1 MKKINAFLGHNLV
14 LIIMLFLMLTPLLD
28 AVKYLSLSYLNVDF
42 TLGAIV
48 KAIFLLFALYY
59 ILFIN
64 KNRKAVLIY
73 LGLLL
78 IYGLMILIPY
88 PNSTLLYWEM
98 KAFIKVYFFA
108 IMLMFFYL
116 NKEKVKELDHSCF
129 DYIFFIYM
137 FLIVML
143 YFLRGFLNYSLDMKE
158 IGAVVA
164 LLFPLYV
171 NKMLNSEDKVSYLP
185 LIILYICTM
194 FIVGTKAPIISF
206 VITILILGLKYFIM
220 LIKKK
225 EVKKII
231 ALVILKIALIIF
243 IIAILPETPFYSNLE
258 KQMNYF
264 DIHSY
269 KEIFT
274 SYDNI
279 NNIIFSKRLTL
290 AENSINN
297 FKLAS
302 NYHKLVGTG
311 YYELNN
317 NEVIKK
323 TSSEVDYVDLLTS
336 YGIIGLLLFF
346 IPVIYILTNLL
357 INLKTNREL
366 KITLCLLVFV
376 LALFTGNVFI
386 APAVSLYAAILLS
399 W

>member
-1 MKKINAFLGHNLV
+1 
-14 LIIMLFLMLTPLLD
+14 
-28 AVKYLSLSYLNVDF
+28 
-42 TLGAIV
+42 
-48 KAIFLLFALYY
+48 
-59 ILFIN
+59 
-64 KNRKAVLIY
+64 
-73 LGLLL
+73 
-78 IYGLMILIPY
+78 
-88 PNSTLLYWEM
+88 M